1 MAVYVIGQARVN
13 DPEGFKKYSAKVAGL
28 AEKFGGKL
36 IAAGGPDEKT
46 VIEGSQFN
54 DGKVVVF
61 KYPSIEAYHDYVNS
75 EEYQEGKSFRINSGT
90 LDVCVVPSIE

>member
-46 VIEGSQFN
+46 VIEGRQFN

-61 KYPSIEAYHDYVNS
+61 KYPSLEAYNDYVNS

>member
-61 KYPSIEAYHDYVNS
+61 KYPSLEAYNDYVNS

>member
-36 IAAGGPDEKT
+36 IAAGGADDKK

-61 KYPSIEAYHDYVNS
+61 KYPSLEAYQDYVNS
-75 EEYQEGKSFRINSGT
+75 EEYQEGKSFRVNSGT

>member
-1 MAVYVIGQARVN
+1 MTVYVIGQARVN

-36 IAAGGPDEKT
+36 IAAGGSDEKV
-46 VIEGSQFN
+46 VIEGNQF
-54 DGKVVVF
+54 DEGKVVVF
-61 KYPSIEAYHDYVNS
+61 EYPSIEAYQNYVNS
-75 EEYQEGKSFRINSGT
+75 EEYQEGKSYRINSGT

>member
-28 AEKFGGKL
+28 VEKFGGKL
-36 IAAGGPDEKT
+36 IAAGGADDKT

-61 KYPSIEAYHDYVNS
+61 KYPSLEAYQDYVNS
-75 EEYQEGKSFRINSGT
+75 EEYQEGKSFRVNSGT